1 MKQAKMQVIL
11 GTSAIRAFVAA
22 PISVKTLGVVRMG
35 LEFGLL
41 CQDSAGDYLRFNGS
55 VSEKL
60 DHDEV
65 LDALQHAM
73 GSGRHTP
80 QSAPLFCDTPA
91 RPVVTFRKRR
101 HVPAADAVEHVL
113 QIA

>member
-22 PISVKTLGVVRMG
+22 PIAVKTLGVVRMG

-41 CQDSAGDYLRFNGS
+41 CQDDAGHYLRFNGS

-60 DHDEV
+60 DRAEV
-65 LDALQHAM
+65 LDALQRAMESKHHA
-73 GSGRHTP
+73 P
-80 QSAPLFCDTPA
+80 QSAPLFSHTPA
-91 RPVVTFRKRR
+91 GPVVTFRKHR
-101 HVPAADAVEHVL
+101 HVPATNAADHVL